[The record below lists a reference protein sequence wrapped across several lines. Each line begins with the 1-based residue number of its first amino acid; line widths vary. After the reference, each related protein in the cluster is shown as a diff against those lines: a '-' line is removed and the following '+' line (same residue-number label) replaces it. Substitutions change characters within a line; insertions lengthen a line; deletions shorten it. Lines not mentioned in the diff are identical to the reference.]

1 MKINSCLIGITLLLS
16 SVYMSYMKK
25 DNQLFVNFMDLL
37 DDKQKEIYQDI
48 IYERTKIYII
58 GMILGLSMGIFYLYK
73 NENSNYKVCK
83 FLAIVLSIKLGF
95 YYFHP
100 KSPLMLYSL
109 NKKEQID
116 AWADIYTDMKHRWIK
131 SLVVGFV
138 GYLLL
143 AYYF

>member
-1 MKINSCLIGITLLLS
+1 MQINSCLIGITLLLS
-16 SVYMSYMKK
+16 SIYMSYMKK
-25 DNQLFVNFMDLL
+25 DNQLFIDFMDLL
-37 DDKQKEIYQDI
+37 DDEQKDIYQNI

-73 NENSNYKVCK
+73 NETGNYKVCK